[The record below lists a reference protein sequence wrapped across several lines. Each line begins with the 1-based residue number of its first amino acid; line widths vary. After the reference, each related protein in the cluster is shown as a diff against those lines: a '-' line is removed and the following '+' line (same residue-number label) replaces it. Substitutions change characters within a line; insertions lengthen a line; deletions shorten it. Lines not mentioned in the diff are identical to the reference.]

1 MTEQARDG
9 GEELDLATIAR
20 DDELLDALGRGD
32 PAPDGD
38 DVAAMLAAWRTD
50 VDDDGEQRLIRAAA
64 DVGPPVPVTG
74 QAPAG
79 RGALRLAAAVVALLA
94 IATGLGV
101 GSRHASP
108 SSPLWSLTRVLYPE
122 HAQVRDVEAT
132 LTRARAALADGRLDE
147 ARDLA
152 ARARRDLAGVDDA
165 AIAARLRADLDALD
179 RDLAAAVPVVPP
191 PAAPTG
197 GAAPASPAPSGSTTA
212 PAPGDTGGAPV
223 PSPPRPAPSTSAPAL
238 PPILPL
244 PSLPGLDGSGP
255 PILPLPSLPGLPLP
269 TAVTLG

>member
-1 MTEQARDG
+1 MTEQARDS

-38 DVAAMLAAWRTD
+38 DIAAMLAAWRTE
-50 VDDDGEQRLIRAAA
+50 VDDDGEQRLIRAAT
-64 DVGPPVPVTG
+64 DVGPPEPVTG
-74 QAPAG
+74 PTPVG

-152 ARARRDLAGVDDA
+152 TRARRDLAGVDDA
-165 AIAARLRADLDALD
+165 AVAARLRADLDALD
-179 RDLAAAVPVVPP
+179 RDLAVAVPLPVVPTP
-191 PAAPTG
+191 PAPTG
-197 GAAPASPAPSGSTTA
+197 GAAPTTPAPAGSTTA
-212 PAPGDTGGAPV
+212 PAPGATGGAPA
-223 PSPPRPAPSTSAPAL
+223 PSPPRPVPSTSAPGL

-244 PSLPGLDGSGP
+244 PSLPGLGGSGS

-269 TAVTLG
+269 TLG